1 MKRIILL
8 AIVAFA
14 FASCTQKVQ
23 EEVERLQQE
32 NLELKDQLTTKD
44 QTFNDFFGSL
54 NEIEENLALIKEKEN
69 IITEGTQNSLE
80 GNTDMMNT
88 INNDIRLIG
97 ELMEKNR
104 QLINRLN
111 RDIRNSNVKV
121 TEFEKMVT
129 RLNEQIEEKEV
140 EIANLRE
147 ELGQMNL
154 RVDYL
159 TATVDTL
166 QQVARQRE
174 QVIEEKTIEMNTA
187 YYTMGSR
194 RELRDWGIITR
205 EGGFLGIGRTN
216 RLNSTFDH
224 TNFTRIDI
232 TQTREITIAGQ
243 NPIFITP
250 HPEGTW
256 EYRVEDEVT
265 YLVILDPRKFWS
277 ASKYL
282 VIEIE

>member
-1 MKRIILL
+1 MKRMILL
-8 AIVAFA
+8 AFMALML
-14 FASCTQKVQ
+14 ASCGQKSQ
-23 EEVERLQQE
+23 EEVDRLQQE
-32 NLELKDQLTTKD
+32 NLELKDQLATKD
-44 QTFNDFFGSL
+44 ETFNDFFGSL

-69 IITEGTQNSLE
+69 IISEGTQNDLE
-80 GNTDMMNT
+80 GNSDMMDH
-88 INNDIRLIG
+88 INEDIRMIG

-111 RDIRNSNVKV
+111 RDISNSNVKV
-121 TEFEKMVT
+121 AEFEKMVT
-129 RLNEQIEEKEV
+129 RLNEQIDEKEL
-140 EIANLRE
+140 EIGNLKE
-147 ELGQMNL
+147 QLGQMNL

-159 TATVDTL
+159 SATVDTL
-166 QQVARQRE
+166 QQVASQRE
-174 QVIEEKTIEMNTA
+174 QIIEEKISEMNTA
-187 YYTMGSR
+187 FYTMGSR
-194 RELRDWGIITR
+194 RELIDWGIITR

-216 RLNSTFDH
+216 RLNSSFDH

-232 TQTREITIAGQ
+232 TQTREITVAGQ

-265 YLVILDPRKFWS
+265 YLVILDPTKFWS

>member
-1 MKRIILL
+1 ML

>member
-1 MKRIILL
+1 MKQIIWLSL
-8 AIVAFA
+8 VVIA
-14 FASCTQKVQ
+14 FASCTQKPN

-32 NLELKDQLTTKD
+32 NHELKDQLATKD
-44 QTFNDFFGSL
+44 NTFNEFFGSL
-54 NEIEENLALIKEKEN
+54 NEIQENLALIKEKEN
-69 IITEGTQNSLE
+69 IISEGTQNNLE
-80 GNTDMMNT
+80 GNSDMMDN
-88 INNDIRLIG
+88 INDDIRMIG

-104 QLINRLN
+104 QIINRLN
-111 RDIRNSNVKV
+111 RDIRNANVKV
-121 TEFEKMVT
+121 TEFEKMVA
-129 RLNEQIEEKEV
+129 RLNEQIQEKEV
-140 EIANLRE
+140 EIGNLRE
-147 ELGQMNL
+147 ELGQLNL

-166 QQVARQRE
+166 EEVARQRE
-174 QVIEEKTIEMNTA
+174 QVIEEKTLEMNTA
-187 YYTMGSR
+187 FYTMGSD

-216 RLNSTFDH
+216 RLNSDFDH
-224 TNFTRIDI
+224 SNFTRIDV

-265 YLVILDPRKFWS
+265 YLVILEPQKFWS